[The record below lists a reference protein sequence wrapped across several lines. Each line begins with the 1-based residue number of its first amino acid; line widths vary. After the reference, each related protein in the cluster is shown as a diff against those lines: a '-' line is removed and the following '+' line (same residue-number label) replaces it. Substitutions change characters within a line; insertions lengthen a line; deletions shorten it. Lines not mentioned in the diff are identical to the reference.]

1 VAQIIVRGLD
11 DAVKRKLK
19 RRAERAGH
27 SMEAEIRQILR
38 AAAAAPTV
46 SQSGLGSRIASRFR
60 AAGLDDDIEELRG
73 HRATP
78 PDFER

>member
-1 VAQIIVRGLD
+1 MAQIVVRGLD
-11 DAVKRKLK
+11 EAVKHKLK

-38 AAAAAPTV
+38 AAAAAPPV
-46 SQSGLGSRIASRFR
+46 AQRGLGTKIANRFR
-60 AAGLDDDIEELRG
+60 SAGLDDEIEELRG
-73 HRATP
+73 HHLTA